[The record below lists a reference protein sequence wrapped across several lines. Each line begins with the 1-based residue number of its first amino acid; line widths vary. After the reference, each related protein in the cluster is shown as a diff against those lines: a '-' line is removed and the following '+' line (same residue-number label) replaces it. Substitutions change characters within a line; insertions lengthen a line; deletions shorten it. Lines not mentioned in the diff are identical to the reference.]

1 MNFYNI
7 NNIEELTIERIQTIV
22 NDFKT
27 RLQPIFTTRGKYYN
41 GTQKIKN
48 KAYSDTSKPCTKAV
62 VNYCKNIVENY
73 NGYLTGK
80 AISYVSD
87 DDIEDIQQTL
97 KYNDSKREDSLLLR
111 NALIFGVGYEV
122 VYMDEDKQIRFKGL
136 DSCGCIPI
144 FNTTLN
150 EDLIAVLRFWPVDSL
165 DKGKGYYFELY
176 NDKQII
182 TYKSDENF
190 SAPQVID
197 IKEHYFKQVPIIV
210 YKINDSYDN
219 IFDCIVD
226 LQDAYNELY
235 SSEIDDFEA
244 FVDAYLVLKG
254 ANLDIDNKDDAET
267 LKNMR
272 ENRVML
278 LDNDGSA
285 EYLTKQI
292 DDTQIQNLLQNTND
306 MIHKISNSPDFNDEK
321 FLAQSGIAMKYKLTA
336 FENAASNI
344 ESYLKESLQRRI
356 ELIST
361 ILTLSY
367 DDISVWRDI
376 DIVFTRNLPENL
388 TDIVTVISQ
397 LRGLVSDETLLSLL
411 PFVSDPKA
419 ELEKQKA
426 DKPKVDYFPDEDDA
440 E

>member
-1 MNFYNI
+1 MDN
-7 NNIEELTIERIQTIV
+7 
-22 NDFKT
+22 
-27 RLQPIFTTRGKYYN
+27 
-41 GTQKIKN
+41 
-48 KAYSDTSKPCTKAV
+48 
-62 VNYCKNIVENY
+62 NY
-73 NGYLTGK
+73 NTNY
-80 AISYVSD
+80 D
-87 DDIEDIQQTL
+87 
-97 KYNDSKREDSLLLR
+97 
-111 NALIFGVGYEV
+111 
-122 VYMDEDKQIRFKGL
+122 
-136 DSCGCIPI
+136 
-144 FNTTLN
+144 FNN
-150 EDLIAVLRFWPVDSL
+150 KD
-165 DKGKGYYFELY
+165 
-176 NDKQII
+176 
-182 TYKSDENF
+182 
-190 SAPQVID
+190 
-197 IKEHYFKQVPIIV
+197 
-210 YKINDSYDN
+210 
-219 IFDCIVD
+219 
-226 LQDAYNELY
+226 
-235 SSEIDDFEA
+235 
-244 FVDAYLVLKG
+244 
-254 ANLDIDNKDDAET
+254 DIDNEDDAKT

-285 EYLTKQI
+285 EYLTKHI
-292 DDTQIQNLLQNTND
+292 DDTQIQNLLKNTND

-411 PFVSDPKA
+411 PFVSDPKS
-419 ELEKQKA
+419 ELEKQKQ
-426 DKPKVDYFPDEDDA
+426 DKLTVDYFPNEDDA